1 MAQHVYLQYHI
12 QKELAGAIQMG
23 PCYQENQNMQTMEN
37 ERLRSYNTK
46 TDMILMLKC
55 IQLTNIAVD
64 SILQDKGVAH
74 CFAVL
79 FFGESLY
86 T

>member
-1 MAQHVYLQYHI
+1 
-12 QKELAGAIQMG
+12 MG

-64 SILQDKGVAH
+64 SILQNKGVAQ

-79 FFGESLY
+79 FFGVSLY
-86 T
+86 TEPLHH